1 MDERV
6 VKFRV
11 GVMVISTLFIAGILV
26 LLFGDA
32 RSIVRGSYSIFIH
45 FEDAPGVTDGTPVRK
60 SGILIGRVTS
70 VKFSKRG
77 GVNVEAKIDGSVKL
91 YHDEVPQVTGSLLGG
106 DVVIQFVRRGRPP
119 ADPYAPPESNP
130 PGKVTP
136 PEDAGETR
144 TGGQVGQPNPAAQ
157 AAAQPPDTREVQ
169 PGELIEGTVAP
180 NAFQVFSN
188 MEGQMATAI
197 EALGN
202 AGTEVGKVATNI
214 NKVLESNDDQ
224 INRIVTNTDEALK
237 VFRRVLE
244 NVDDVIGDPEVRD
257 NVKSM
262 LRDLPELM
270 ADTRETV
277 TTMKTTMDSVDRN
290 LRNLEGFT
298 GPLGERGETIINNI
312 DRALAQLDIMTGEFS
327 DFGKKLNSGEGSL
340 GMLIRDKEL
349 YLHLNGAAKN
359 IEKLTRELKPILSDV
374 RVFSD
379 KIARHPESLG
389 VRGAIQRNPGIK

>member
-1 MDERV
+1 
-6 VKFRV
+6 
-11 GVMVISTLFIAGILV
+11 MVISTLFIAGILV

-70 VKFSKRG
+70 VSFSKRG

-106 DVVIQFVRRGRPP
+106 DVVIQFVRRARPP
-119 ADPYAPPESNP
+119 ADPYVPPEGNS
-130 PGKVTP
+130 PGKVIR
-136 PEDAGETR
+136 PEDASETR
-144 TGGQVGQPNPAAQ
+144 TGGPNPAAQ
-157 AAAQPPDTREVQ
+157 AAAQPPDSREVQ
-169 PGELIEGTVAP
+169 PGELIEGSVAP

-188 MEGQMATAI
+188 MEGQMATAV

-202 AGTEVGKVATNI
+202 AGTEVGKVAANI

-224 INRIVTNTDEALK
+224 INRIVSNTDESLK

-244 NVDDVIGDPEVRD
+244 NVDDVIGDSDVRD

-298 GPLGERGETIINNI
+298 GPLGERGETIIDNI
-312 DRALAQLDIMTGEFS
+312 DRALAQLDTMMGEFS
-327 DFGKKLNSGEGSL
+327 DFGRKLNSGEGSL

-349 YLHLNGAAKN
+349 YMHLNGAATN
-359 IEKLTRELKPILSDV
+359 IEKLTRELKPILADV

>member
-70 VKFSKRG
+70 VSFSKRG

-106 DVVIQFVRRGRPP
+106 DVVIQFVRRARPP
-119 ADPYAPPESNP
+119 ADPYVPPEGNS
-130 PGKVTP
+130 PGKVIR
-136 PEDAGETR
+136 PEDASETR
-144 TGGQVGQPNPAAQ
+144 TGGPNPAAQ
-157 AAAQPPDTREVQ
+157 AAAQPPDSREVQ
-169 PGELIEGTVAP
+169 PGELIEGSVAP

-188 MEGQMATAI
+188 MEGQMATAV

-202 AGTEVGKVATNI
+202 AGTEVGKVAANI

-224 INRIVTNTDEALK
+224 INRIVSNTDESLK

-244 NVDDVIGDPEVRD
+244 NVDDVIGDSDVRD

-298 GPLGERGETIINNI
+298 GPLGERGETIIDNI
-312 DRALAQLDIMTGEFS
+312 DRALAQLDTMMGEFS
-327 DFGKKLNSGEGSL
+327 DFGRKLNSGEGSL

-349 YLHLNGAAKN
+349 YMHLNGAATN
-359 IEKLTRELKPILSDV
+359 IEKLTRELKPILADV

>member
-32 RSIVRGSYSIFIH
+32 RSIVRGSYSIFIE
-45 FEDAPGVTDGTPVRK
+45 FDDAPGVTDGTPVRK

-70 VKFSKRG
+70 VKFARRG
-77 GVNVEAKIDGSVKL
+77 GVVVEAKIDGSVKL

-106 DVVIQFVRRGRPP
+106 DVVIQFVRRGRPGVEP
-119 ADPYAPPESNP
+119 VPPSDGHS
-130 PGKVTP
+130 PGKVTHP
-136 PEDAGETR
+136 DGTTETR
-144 TGGQVGQPNPAAQ
+144 TGGQEGAAPSAAQ
-157 AAAQPPDTREVQ
+157 AAAQPPGSLEVQ
-169 PGELIEGTVAP
+169 PGEYIKGTVAP

-188 MEGQMATAI
+188 MEGQMATAV

-202 AGTEVGKVATNI
+202 AGTEVSRVAANI

-224 INRIVTNTDEALK
+224 INRIVGNTDESLK

-262 LRDLPELM
+262 LRDLPQLM

-312 DRALAQLDIMTGEFS
+312 DRALAQLDVMTGEFS

-340 GMLIRDKEL
+340 GMLIRNPEL
-349 YLHLNGAAKN
+349 YQHLNAAAKN
-359 IEKLTRELKPILSDV
+359 IEKLTRELKPIIADV